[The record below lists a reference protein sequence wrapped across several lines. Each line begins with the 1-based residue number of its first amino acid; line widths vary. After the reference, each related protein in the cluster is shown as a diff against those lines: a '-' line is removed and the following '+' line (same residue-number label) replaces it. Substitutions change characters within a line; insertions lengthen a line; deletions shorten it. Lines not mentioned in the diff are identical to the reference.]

1 MARCEMCKTKIPR
14 RFLAP
19 LFSNGAYSLVDPEC
33 ALKVQGSDRFHGEIF
48 QQMLEDFREWK
59 LTLNKEK

>member
-1 MARCEMCKTKIPR
+1 MARCEMCKTETPR
-14 RFLAP
+14 QFLA
-19 LFSNGAYSLVDPEC
+19 LLISNGTFSFVDPEC
-33 ALKVQGSDRFHGEIF
+33 ALKVQGKDRFHGEMA